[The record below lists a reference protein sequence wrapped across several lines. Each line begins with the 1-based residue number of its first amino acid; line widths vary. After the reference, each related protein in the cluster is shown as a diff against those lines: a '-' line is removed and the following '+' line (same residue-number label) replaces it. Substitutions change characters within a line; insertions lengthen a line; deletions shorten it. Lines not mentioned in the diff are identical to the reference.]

1 MPTKIRLQRRGK
13 KKRAFYHIVIADGR
27 APRDGRYIERIG
39 TYNPVTRPAEINLN
53 FDRALEW
60 LQHGAQPT
68 NSARAILSF
77 KGVMLKHHL
86 QKGVQK
92 GAMTQEQADSK
103 FNQWLADK
111 EQKMQKATEEAES
124 KEKEK
129 IRERLDKE
137 KEINEQ
143 RAREIQK
150 KRQAEA
156 EEKAKSQESEQGE
169 ESAEAEET
177 AQAEETAE
185 AEEPAQAEE
194 SSKAEESAG
203 TEETAQ
209 EAQSEETGGQTSGEE
224 EEKKSEE

>member
-124 KEKEK
+124 KEQEQ

-169 ESAEAEET
+169 ESAEAEE
-177 AQAEETAE
+177 
-185 AEEPAQAEE
+185 PAQAEE
-194 SSKAEESAG
+194 SSKAEEPAEK
-203 TEETAQ
+203 EEPAQ
-209 EAQSEETGGQTSGEE
+209 EAQSEETGEQTSGEE